1 MPQCSGVSECLDPNA
16 VQDLMANSLDP
27 VTRASVFSHLDTCA
41 DCRDLIGVLAR
52 ETVRDSAEET
62 MQRTAL
68 GTGIG
73 AGLESTAAASAAA
86 LATVTSLGKPVKTA
100 DGEPKK
106 LGRYQLV
113 DRIGAGAMGIVY
125 RARDPELGRDV
136 ALKLLKR
143 PEASLTDRLIREAR
157 SMAKVN
163 HPNVVGVYD
172 VGVADSHTYI
182 AMELVEGQSLRVWQ
196 GEKRRTVPEIVEA
209 YVAAGH
215 GLAAAHVAGII
226 HRDFKPDNV
235 LVGSDGRIRVTDFG
249 LAAAHVVPSDAQSGD
264 AITDVDLTASGSVL
278 GTPAYMAPEQ
288 FTGGNVDSRTDQ
300 FNYCVALY
308 EALYGQRP
316 FKGVNFEELGDNV
329 CDGKIRSAPAGSPV
343 SRELRAILLR
353 GLSVRPG
360 DRFPTMDHLLIEL
373 GRDRA
378 RPWRRT
384 AVAST
389 AIAVVLGLGMV
400 ADYTVR
406 DRVEGQIR
414 ESFKATGVQVDRAV
428 ALLQQTFV
436 ASSNVAYLQPQIR
449 DVSGRYDQADFGLGT
464 EDSDT
469 QQLSEL
475 HEILASADWVS
486 WTHELNPGPLAIC
499 DRKGRLLFTS
509 TDDKVWG
516 ADIRGLPAVKRLIED
531 GKNNSATEVLRADT
545 VVSAKGTP
553 TVPAAKLLGT
563 EKTDDLWVMFARAF
577 APGGSVGAL
586 YLQFSS
592 GAQLLQD
599 IRLDEDMTL
608 ALVAP
613 DGTFSPSTVPHG
625 LIRAARAGEIDETE
639 IDGQPY
645 EVQARTITDK
655 TSGKPIAHVVMGRRL
670 GGVLSGLFPG
680 ARSVFAILTALAIA
694 LALATSLRARTLAGA
709 KPVGVG

>member
-1 MPQCSGVSECLDPNA
+1 
-16 VQDLMANSLDP
+16 MANSLDP
-27 VTRASVFSHLDTCA
+27 VTRANVFSHLDTCA

-62 MQRTAL
+62 MQRTSA
-68 GTGIG
+68 GIG
-73 AGLESTAAASAAA
+73 VESTAAVAAMQI
-86 LATVTSLGKPVKTA
+86 ATVTSTGGPLIPGDT
-100 DGEPKK
+100 ELKK
-106 LGRYQLV
+106 LGRYQLLE
-113 DRIGAGAMGIVY
+113 RIGAGAMGIVY
-125 RARDPELGRDV
+125 RARDGELGRDV

-172 VGVADSHTYI
+172 VGVADGCTYI
-182 AMELVEGQSLRVWQ
+182 AMELVQGQSLRAWQ
-196 GEKRRTVPEIVEA
+196 AEKRRTVPEIVEA

-215 GLAAAHVAGII
+215 GLAAAHAAGII

-235 LVGSDGRIRVTDFG
+235 LVGTDGRIRVTDFG
-249 LAAAHVVPSDAQSGD
+249 LAAAHVVGGIINEGD
-264 AITDVDLTASGSVL
+264 TITDVDLTASGSVL

-308 EALYGQRP
+308 EALYGHRP
-316 FKGVNFEELGDNV
+316 FRGANFEELGDNV
-329 CDGKIRSAPAGSPV
+329 CDGKIRNAPPGTPV
-343 SRELRAILLR
+343 SSEMREILLR

-360 DRFPTMDHLLIEL
+360 DRFPIIDHLLDEL
-373 GRDRA
+373 ARDRA
-378 RPWRRT
+378 RPWRRS

-389 AIAVVLGLGMV
+389 AIAVLLGLGIV
-400 ADYTVR
+400 SDYTVR

-464 EDSDT
+464 EQSDT

-545 VVSAKGTP
+545 TVTLKGTP
-553 TVPAAKLLGT
+553 IVPAAKLLGT
-563 EKTDDLWVMFARAF
+563 PQSDDLWVMFARAF

-608 ALVAP
+608 ALVSP
-613 DGTFSPSTVPHG
+613 DGTWTPSTVPRAVV
-625 LIRAARAGEIDETE
+625 RAAQPGQIDETE
-639 IDGQPY
+639 VDGAPY
-645 EVQARTITDK
+645 EVQARPIIDK
-655 TSGKPIAHVVMGRRL
+655 TSGKPIAHVVMARRL
-670 GGVLSGLFPG
+670 GGVLSGIFPG
-680 ARSVFAILTALAIA
+680 ARAVFAVLFA
-694 LALATSLRARTLAGA
+694 LALAVAIATGLRARTLAGA
-709 KPVGVG
+709 KPVGVAQ